1 MRKILLY
8 LFGALLLVAA
18 FFGAKAIIGANKQPK
33 PVAKEVVKTVFV
45 TPVSNATVPITVAA
59 NGTLMAKNRLQLYAE
74 VQGVF
79 NSSSRDFKPGQEYR
93 RGEVLLRLDA
103 DEFYASVQS
112 ARSEFYNLITSLMP
126 DLRLDYPE
134 AYPVWQNYLGSIS
147 IDKSLPALPEL
158 KDDKLGYFISGR
170 GITTAYYNIK
180 NQEQRLGKYVM
191 RAPFDGILTAALVNK
206 GTLVRTGQQLG
217 EFIDPSSYELEL
229 AVSKEFSDLLKR
241 GAAVTLVNLNKTRT
255 YTGTVSRINAKIDQA
270 TQTIAVF
277 VDVAA
282 SDLKEGMYLEA
293 ALVARD
299 QQNAIQIS
307 RKLLVNESE
316 VYVVRD
322 SVLDLIAVD
331 PVHFSDK
338 NVVIKGLE
346 DGLLMLSKPIPGAY
360 PGMKVKYIMD
370 EAQEAKTTAQP

>member
-1 MRKILLY
+1 M
-8 LFGALLLVAA
+8 
-18 FFGAKAIIGANKQPK
+18 
-33 PVAKEVVKTVFV
+33 
-45 TPVSNATVPITVAA
+45 
-59 NGTLMAKNRLQLYAE
+59 
-74 VQGVF
+74 
-79 NSSSRDFKPGQEYR
+79 
-93 RGEVLLRLDA
+93 
-103 DEFYASVQS
+103 
-112 ARSEFYNLITSLMP
+112 
-126 DLRLDYPE
+126 
-134 AYPVWQNYLGSIS
+134 
-147 IDKSLPALPEL
+147 PALPEL

-282 SDLKEGMYLEA
+282 PDLKEGMYLEA
-293 ALVARD
+293 ALAARD
-299 QQNAIQIS
+299 QENAVQIS

>member
-1 MRKILLY
+1 M
-8 LFGALLLVAA
+8 
-18 FFGAKAIIGANKQPK
+18 
-33 PVAKEVVKTVFV
+33 
-45 TPVSNATVPITVAA
+45 
-59 NGTLMAKNRLQLYAE
+59 YAE

-134 AYPVWQNYLGSIS
+134 AYPVWQDYLSSIS

-282 SDLKEGMYLEA
+282 PDLKEGMYLEA
-293 ALVARD
+293 ALAARD
-299 QQNAIQIS
+299 QENAVQIS